1 MKKLILAALVLF
13 SLFQSVQ
20 ARGIVGKWY
29 CTNAFLDSLG
39 QAYYFDDINGSIEF
53 KEDGRFTLLIDG
65 SQLVSRSSSAAGKAW
80 GTPSYMKRKKAIY
93 RNLYVKVAGSYQ
105 VHDGRIT
112 TTVSPK
118 DVVCFVSSGR
128 ESPKLADMDDSELE
142 ARWKQHRQLVY
153 EQAETNSERQ
163 ANTIKTEKEYLWVWN
178 NEPIVIT
185 ADSISVGDW
194 KVFTSK
200 RGVGWGEYM
209 AQYWKKPHKYAKVL
223 NKTAGRAIEII
234 QHPKDYT
241 EKKRSWALRTLS
253 DITAGDSVSYYLFY
267 LGLAYLDGIGVASD
281 VDKAVTLLE
290 KAGQAGYDRAYNVL
304 GNMYK
309 QGGNGV
315 RQDFRKAYRYYCT
328 GAERGHNMCIYYKG
342 LMQYKGLGCR
352 QDYKEAAMTFLTS
365 ANDRD
370 ANSLYMLGLCSRN
383 GYGLAKDSAAAL
395 FCLQRAARMHCPEA
409 SEELMRPHEETY
421 MHDVYANA
429 PRYSYIP
436 DSLPDVRPSAVA
448 VDLPAGD
455 YRGFIATYD
464 WSGKYILDERPFAMM
479 LNGVTGGGFSGTLT
493 VGDESAKFCGTL
505 SGGRLVFTEG
515 GLTMPDR
522 YVRGGKQYY
531 DLSDMALEAFG
542 GKVRGRLSLMSR
554 SRKEPGNP
562 MYFELVGNASEA
574 SAGTE

>member
-1 MKKLILAALVLF
+1 MKKFILAALVLF
-13 SLFQSVQ
+13 SLFQSAQ

-39 QAYYFDDINGSIEF
+39 LAYYFDDINGSIEF

-93 RNLYVKVAGSYQ
+93 RNLYVKVAGRYQ

-241 EKKRSWALRTLS
+241 EKKHSWALRTLS

-429 PRYSYIP
+429 PGYSYIP

-455 YRGFIATYD
+455 YRGFIVTYD
-464 WSGKYILDERPFAMM
+464 WSGKYILDERPFAMT
-479 LNGVTGGGFSGTLT
+479 LNGVTGGGLSGTLT

-531 DLSDMALEAFG
+531 YFGDMALEACG
-542 GKVRGRLSLMSR
+542 GKVRGRLSLKSR

-562 MYFELVGNASEA
+562 MYFELVGNASGA

>member
-1 MKKLILAALVLF
+1 MKKLILATLVLF

-53 KEDGRFTLLIDG
+53 KEDGRFALLIDG

-93 RNLYVKVAGSYQ
+93 RNLYVKVAGRYQ

-200 RGVGWGEYM
+200 RGVGWDEYM

-234 QHPKDYT
+234 QHPKAYT
-241 EKKRSWALRTLS
+241 EKKHSWALRKLS

-455 YRGFIATYD
+455 YRGFIVTYD
-464 WSGKYILDERPFAMM
+464 WSGKYILDERPFAMT

-531 DLSDMALEAFG
+531 YFGDMALEACG
-542 GKVRGRLSLMSR
+542 GKVRGRLSLKSR

-562 MYFELVGNASEA
+562 MYFELVGNASGA

>member
-241 EKKRSWALRTLS
+241 EKKRSWALRTLI

-290 KAGQAGYDRAYNVL
+290 KAGLAGYDRAYNVL

-455 YRGFIATYD
+455 YRGFIVTYD
-464 WSGKYILDERPFAMM
+464 WSGKYILDERPFAMT

-562 MYFELVGNASEA
+562 MYFELVCNASGA

>member
-13 SLFQSVQ
+13 SLFQSAQ

-29 CTNAFLDSLG
+29 CTNAYLDSLG

-93 RNLYVKVAGSYQ
+93 RNLYVKVAGRYQ

-241 EKKRSWALRTLS
+241 DKKHSWALRTLS

-421 MHDVYANA
+421 MHDVYATA
-429 PRYSYIP
+429 PGYSYIP

-455 YRGFIATYD
+455 YRGFIVTYD
-464 WSGKYILDERPFAMM
+464 WSGKYILDERPFAMT
-479 LNGVTGGGFSGTLT
+479 LNGVTGGGLSGTLT

-531 DLSDMALEAFG
+531 DFGDIALEACG
-542 GKVRGRLSLMSR
+542 GKVRGRLSLKSR

-562 MYFELVGNASEA
+562 MYFELVGNASGA

>member
-1 MKKLILAALVLF
+1 MKTLLSVML
-13 SLFQSVQ
+13 SLFVLLSSAQ

-241 EKKRSWALRTLS
+241 EKKRSWALRTLI

-290 KAGQAGYDRAYNVL
+290 KAGLAGYDRAYNVL

-455 YRGFIATYD
+455 YRGFIVTYD
-464 WSGKYILDERPFAMM
+464 WSGKYILDERPFAMT

-562 MYFELVGNASEA
+562 MYFELVGNASGA

>member
-13 SLFQSVQ
+13 SLFQSAQ

-93 RNLYVKVAGSYQ
+93 RNLYVKVAGRYQ

-241 EKKRSWALRTLS
+241 EKKHSWAQRTLS

-409 SEELMRPHEETY
+409 SEELMHPHEETY

-429 PRYSYIP
+429 PGYSYIP

-455 YRGFIATYD
+455 YRGFIVTYD
-464 WSGKYILDERPFAMM
+464 WSGKYILDERPFAMT
-479 LNGVTGGGFSGTLT
+479 LNGVMGGGFSGTLT

-531 DLSDMALEAFG
+531 DLGDMALEACG
-542 GKVRGRLSLMSR
+542 GKVRGRLSLKSR

-562 MYFELVGNASEA
+562 MYFELVGNASGA

>member
-1 MKKLILAALVLF
+1 ML
-13 SLFQSVQ
+13 SLFVLLSSAQ

-241 EKKRSWALRTLS
+241 EKKRSWALRTLI

-290 KAGQAGYDRAYNVL
+290 KAGLAGYDRAYNVL

-455 YRGFIATYD
+455 YRGFIVTYD
-464 WSGKYILDERPFAMM
+464 WSGKYILDERPFAMT

-562 MYFELVGNASEA
+562 MYFELVGNASGA

>member
-20 ARGIVGKWY
+20 ARDIVGKWY

-65 SQLVSRSSSAAGKAW
+65 SQLVSRSSSASGKAW

-93 RNLYVKVAGSYQ
+93 RNLYVKVAGRYQ

-241 EKKRSWALRTLS
+241 DKKHSWALRTLS
-253 DITAGDSVSYYLFY
+253 DIMAGDSVSYYLFY

-455 YRGFIATYD
+455 YRGFIVTYD
-464 WSGKYILDERPFAMM
+464 WSGKYILDERPFAMT
-479 LNGVTGGGFSGTLT
+479 LNGVTGGGLSGTLT

-531 DLSDMALEAFG
+531 DFGDMALEACG

-562 MYFELVGNASEA
+562 MYFELVGNASGA
-574 SAGTE
+574 

>member
-13 SLFQSVQ
+13 SLFQSAQ

-93 RNLYVKVAGSYQ
+93 RNLYVKVAGRYQ

-241 EKKRSWALRTLS
+241 EKKHSWALRTLS

-429 PRYSYIP
+429 PGYSYIP
-436 DSLPDVRPSAVA
+436 DSLPDVRPFAVA

-455 YRGFIATYD
+455 YRGFIVTYD
-464 WSGKYILDERPFAMM
+464 WSGKYILDERPFAMT
-479 LNGVTGGGFSGTLT
+479 LNGVTGGGLSGTLT

-531 DLSDMALEAFG
+531 DLGDMALEACG

-562 MYFELVGNASEA
+562 MYFELVGNASGA

>member
-93 RNLYVKVAGSYQ
+93 RNLYVKVAGRYQ

-241 EKKRSWALRTLS
+241 DKKHSWALRTLS

-342 LMQYKGLGCR
+342 LMQYKGLGCQ

-421 MHDVYANA
+421 MHDVYATA
-429 PRYSYIP
+429 PGYSYIP

-455 YRGFIATYD
+455 YRGFIVTYD
-464 WSGKYILDERPFAMM
+464 WSGKYILDERPFAMT
-479 LNGVTGGGFSGTLT
+479 LNGVTGGGLSGTLT

-531 DLSDMALEAFG
+531 DFGDIALEAFD
-542 GKVRGRLSLMSR
+542 GKVRGRLSLKSR

-562 MYFELVGNASEA
+562 MYFELVGNASGA

>member
-1 MKKLILAALVLF
+1 MKTLLSVML
-13 SLFQSVQ
+13 SLFVLLSSAQ

-93 RNLYVKVAGSYQ
+93 RNLYVKVAGRYQ

-241 EKKRSWALRTLS
+241 EKKRSWALRTLI

-455 YRGFIATYD
+455 YRGFIVTYD
-464 WSGKYILDERPFAMM
+464 WSGKYILDERPFAMT

-531 DLSDMALEAFG
+531 DLGDMALEACG
-542 GKVRGRLSLMSR
+542 GKVRGRLSLKSR

-562 MYFELVGNASEA
+562 MYFELVGNASGA

>member
-1 MKKLILAALVLF
+1 MKKLILATLVLF

-200 RGVGWGEYM
+200 RGVGWDEYM

-241 EKKRSWALRTLS
+241 EKKHSWALRTLS

-429 PRYSYIP
+429 PGYSYIP

-464 WSGKYILDERPFAMM
+464 WSGKYILDERPFAMT

-531 DLSDMALEAFG
+531 YFGDMALEACG
-542 GKVRGRLSLMSR
+542 GKVRGRLSLKSR

-562 MYFELVGNASEA
+562 MYFELVGNASGT

>member
-93 RNLYVKVAGSYQ
+93 RNLYVKVAGRYQ

-241 EKKRSWALRTLS
+241 EKKHSWALRTLG

-429 PRYSYIP
+429 PGYSYIP

-464 WSGKYILDERPFAMM
+464 WSGKYILDERPFAMT
-479 LNGVTGGGFSGTLT
+479 LNGVTGGGLSGTLT
-493 VGDESAKFCGTL
+493 VGDESAKVCGTL

-531 DLSDMALEAFG
+531 DFGDMALEACG
-542 GKVRGRLSLMSR
+542 GKVRGRLSLKSR

-562 MYFELVGNASEA
+562 MYFEFVGNASGT

>member
-1 MKKLILAALVLF
+1 MKTLLSVML
-13 SLFQSVQ
+13 SLFVLLSSAQ

-209 AQYWKKPHKYAKVL
+209 VQYWKKPHKYAKVL

-241 EKKRSWALRTLS
+241 EKKHSWALRTLS

-429 PRYSYIP
+429 PGYSYIP

-455 YRGFIATYD
+455 YRGFIVTYD
-464 WSGKYILDERPFAMM
+464 WSGKYILDERPFAMT

-531 DLSDMALEAFG
+531 YFGDMALEACG
-542 GKVRGRLSLMSR
+542 GKVRGRLSLKSR

-562 MYFELVGNASEA
+562 MYFELVGNASGA

>member
-1 MKKLILAALVLF
+1 MKKLISAALVLF
-13 SLFQSVQ
+13 SLFQSAQ

-29 CTNAFLDSLG
+29 CTNAYLDSLG
-39 QAYYFDDINGSIEF
+39 LAYYFDDINGSIEF

-93 RNLYVKVAGSYQ
+93 RNLYVKVAGRYQ

-142 ARWKQHRQLVY
+142 ARWKQRRQLVY

-209 AQYWKKPHKYAKVL
+209 VQYWKKPHKYAKVL

-241 EKKRSWALRTLS
+241 EKKHSWALRTLS

-395 FCLQRAARMHCPEA
+395 FGLQRAARMHCPEA

-429 PRYSYIP
+429 PGYSYIP

-464 WSGKYILDERPFAMM
+464 WSGKYILDERPFAMT
-479 LNGVTGGGFSGTLT
+479 LNGVTGGGLSGTLT

-531 DLSDMALEAFG
+531 DFGDMALEACG
-542 GKVRGRLSLMSR
+542 GKVRGRLSLKSR

-562 MYFELVGNASEA
+562 MYFELVGNASGA

>member
-13 SLFQSVQ
+13 SLFQSAQ

-93 RNLYVKVAGSYQ
+93 RNLYVKVAGRYQ

-241 EKKRSWALRTLS
+241 EKKHSWALRTLS

-429 PRYSYIP
+429 PGYSYIP

-455 YRGFIATYD
+455 YRGFIVTYD

-479 LNGVTGGGFSGTLT
+479 LNGVTGGGLSGTLT

-531 DLSDMALEAFG
+531 DLGDMALEACG
-542 GKVRGRLSLMSR
+542 GKVRGRLSLKSR

-562 MYFELVGNASEA
+562 MYFELVGNASGA

>member
-93 RNLYVKVAGSYQ
+93 RNLYVKVAGRYQ

-241 EKKRSWALRTLS
+241 EKKHSWALRTLS

-409 SEELMRPHEETY
+409 SEELMHPHEETY

-429 PRYSYIP
+429 PGYSYIP

-455 YRGFIATYD
+455 YRGFIVTYD
-464 WSGKYILDERPFAMM
+464 WSGKYILDERPFAMT
-479 LNGVTGGGFSGTLT
+479 LNGVMGGGFSGTLT

-531 DLSDMALEAFG
+531 DLGDMALEACG
-542 GKVRGRLSLMSR
+542 GKVRGRLSLKSR

-562 MYFELVGNASEA
+562 MYFELVGNASGA

>member
-1 MKKLILAALVLF
+1 MKKLISAALVLF
-13 SLFQSVQ
+13 SLFQSAQ

-241 EKKRSWALRTLS
+241 EKKRSWALRTLI

-290 KAGQAGYDRAYNVL
+290 KAGLAGYDRAYNVL

-455 YRGFIATYD
+455 YRGFIVTYD
-464 WSGKYILDERPFAMM
+464 WSGKYILDERPFAMT

-531 DLSDMALEAFG
+531 YFGDMALEACG
-542 GKVRGRLSLMSR
+542 GKVRGRLSLKSR

-562 MYFELVGNASEA
+562 MYFELVGNASGA

>member
-1 MKKLILAALVLF
+1 MKKLILATLVLF

-53 KEDGRFTLLIDG
+53 KEDGWFTLLIDG

-93 RNLYVKVAGSYQ
+93 RNLYVKVAGRYQ

-142 ARWKQHRQLVY
+142 ARWKQRRQLVY

-163 ANTIKTEKEYLWVWN
+163 ASTIKTEKEYLWVWN

-241 EKKRSWALRTLS
+241 EKKHSWALRTLS

-429 PRYSYIP
+429 PKYSYIP

-448 VDLPAGD
+448 VDLPADD
-455 YRGFIATYD
+455 YRGFIVTYD
-464 WSGKYILDERPFAMM
+464 WSGKYILDERPFAMT
-479 LNGVTGGGFSGTLT
+479 LNGVTGGGLSGMLT
-493 VGDESAKFCGTL
+493 VGDKSAKFCGTL

-531 DLSDMALEAFG
+531 DFGDMALEACG
-542 GKVRGRLSLMSR
+542 GNVRGRLSLKSR

-562 MYFELVGNASEA
+562 MYFELVGNASGT

>member
-13 SLFQSVQ
+13 SLFQSAQ

-93 RNLYVKVAGSYQ
+93 RNLYVKVAGRYQ

-241 EKKRSWALRTLS
+241 EKKHSWALRTLG

-409 SEELMRPHEETY
+409 SEELMHPHEETY

-429 PRYSYIP
+429 PGYSYIP

-455 YRGFIATYD
+455 YRGFIVTYD
-464 WSGKYILDERPFAMM
+464 WSGKYILDERPFAMT
-479 LNGVTGGGFSGTLT
+479 LNGVMGGGFSGTLT

-531 DLSDMALEAFG
+531 YFGDMALEACG
-542 GKVRGRLSLMSR
+542 GKVRGRLSLKSR

-562 MYFELVGNASEA
+562 MYFELVGNASGA

>member
-1 MKKLILAALVLF
+1 MKKLILATLVLF

-53 KEDGRFTLLIDG
+53 KEDGWFTLLIDG

-93 RNLYVKVAGSYQ
+93 RNLYVKVAGRYQ

-142 ARWKQHRQLVY
+142 ARWKQRRQLVY

-163 ANTIKTEKEYLWVWN
+163 ASTIKTEKEYLWVWN

-234 QHPKDYT
+234 QHPKAYT
-241 EKKRSWALRTLS
+241 EKKHSWALRKLS

-342 LMQYKGLGCR
+342 LMQYKGFGCR

-429 PRYSYIP
+429 PKYSYIP

-455 YRGFIATYD
+455 YRGFIVTYD
-464 WSGKYILDERPFAMM
+464 WSGKYILDERPFAMT
-479 LNGVTGGGFSGTLT
+479 LNGVTGGGLSGTLT
-493 VGDESAKFCGTL
+493 VGDESANFCGTL

-531 DLSDMALEAFG
+531 DLGDMALEACG
-542 GKVRGRLSLMSR
+542 GKVRGRLSLKSR

-562 MYFELVGNASEA
+562 MYFELVGNASGT

>member
-13 SLFQSVQ
+13 SLFQSAQ

-93 RNLYVKVAGSYQ
+93 RNLYVKVAGRYQ

-241 EKKRSWALRTLS
+241 EKKHRWALRTLG

-464 WSGKYILDERPFAMM
+464 WSGKYILDERPFAMT
-479 LNGVTGGGFSGTLT
+479 LNGVTGGGLSGTLT

-531 DLSDMALEAFG
+531 YFGDMALEACG
-542 GKVRGRLSLMSR
+542 GKVRGRLSLKSR

-562 MYFELVGNASEA
+562 MYFELVGNASGA

>member
-1 MKKLILAALVLF
+1 MKKLILATLVLF

-93 RNLYVKVAGSYQ
+93 RNLYVKVAGRYQ

-142 ARWKQHRQLVY
+142 ARWKQRRQLVY

-163 ANTIKTEKEYLWVWN
+163 ASTIKTEKEYLWVWN

-241 EKKRSWALRTLS
+241 EKKHSWALRTLS

-455 YRGFIATYD
+455 YRGFIVTYD
-464 WSGKYILDERPFAMM
+464 WSGKYILDERPFAMT
-479 LNGVTGGGFSGTLT
+479 LNGVTGGGLSGTLT
-493 VGDESAKFCGTL
+493 VGDESANFCGTL

-531 DLSDMALEAFG
+531 DLGDMALEACG
-542 GKVRGRLSLMSR
+542 GKVRGRLSLKSR

-562 MYFELVGNASEA
+562 MYFELVGNASGT

>member
-1 MKKLILAALVLF
+1 MKKLILATLVLF

-53 KEDGRFTLLIDG
+53 KEDGWFTLLIDG

-241 EKKRSWALRTLS
+241 EKKRSWALRTLI

-290 KAGQAGYDRAYNVL
+290 KAGLAGYDRAYNVL

-429 PRYSYIP
+429 PGYSYIP

-455 YRGFIATYD
+455 YRGFIVTYD
-464 WSGKYILDERPFAMM
+464 WSGKYILDERPFAMT

-531 DLSDMALEAFG
+531 DLSDMALEACG
-542 GKVRGRLSLMSR
+542 GKVRGRLSLKSR

-562 MYFELVGNASEA
+562 MYFELVGNASGA

>member
-13 SLFQSVQ
+13 SLFQSAQ

-241 EKKRSWALRTLS
+241 EKKRSWALRTLI

-290 KAGQAGYDRAYNVL
+290 KAGLAGYDRAYNVL

-436 DSLPDVRPSAVA
+436 DSLPGVRPSAVA

-455 YRGFIATYD
+455 YRGFIVTYD
-464 WSGKYILDERPFAMM
+464 WSGKYILDERPFAMT
-479 LNGVTGGGFSGTLT
+479 LNGVTGGGLSGTLT

>member
-1 MKKLILAALVLF
+1 MKTLLSVML
-13 SLFQSVQ
+13 SLFVLLSSAQ

-241 EKKRSWALRTLS
+241 EKKHSWALRTLS

-455 YRGFIATYD
+455 YRGFIVTYD
-464 WSGKYILDERPFAMM
+464 WSGKYILDERQFAMT

-493 VGDESAKFCGTL
+493 VGDDSAKFCGTL

>member
-1 MKKLILAALVLF
+1 MKKLILATLVLF

-53 KEDGRFTLLIDG
+53 KEDGRFALLIDG
-65 SQLVSRSSSAAGKAW
+65 SQLVSRSSSAAGKAR

-93 RNLYVKVAGSYQ
+93 RNLYVKVAGRYQ

-185 ADSISVGDW
+185 ADSISVVDW

-200 RGVGWGEYM
+200 RGVGWDEYM

-241 EKKRSWALRTLS
+241 EKKHSWALRTLS

-315 RQDFRKAYRYYCT
+315 RQDFRKAYHYYCT

-421 MHDVYANA
+421 MHDVHANA

-455 YRGFIATYD
+455 YRGFIVTYD
-464 WSGKYILDERPFAMM
+464 WSGKYILDERPFAMT
-479 LNGVTGGGFSGTLT
+479 LNGVTGGGLSGTLT
-493 VGDESAKFCGTL
+493 VGDE
-505 SGGRLVFTEG
+505 
-515 GLTMPDR
+515 
-522 YVRGGKQYY
+522 
-531 DLSDMALEAFG
+531 
-542 GKVRGRLSLMSR
+542 
-554 SRKEPGNP
+554 
-562 MYFELVGNASEA
+562 
-574 SAGTE
+574 

>member
-93 RNLYVKVAGSYQ
+93 RNLYVKVAGRYQ

-241 EKKRSWALRTLS
+241 EKKHSWALRTLS

-421 MHDVYANA
+421 MHDVYATA
-429 PRYSYIP
+429 PGYSYIP

-455 YRGFIATYD
+455 YRGFIVTYD
-464 WSGKYILDERPFAMM
+464 WSGKYILDERPFAMT
-479 LNGVTGGGFSGTLT
+479 LNGVTGGGLSGTLT

-531 DLSDMALEAFG
+531 DFGDMALEACG
-542 GKVRGRLSLMSR
+542 GKVRGRLSLKSR

-562 MYFELVGNASEA
+562 MYFELVGNASGA